1 MRGKGVSLLLHEN
14 RLELPRLGMVV
25 PKRMVGRA
33 VDRNRLK
40 RIFREW
46 FRHNQGRLAGK
57 DCVVRLS
64 VSKTGNS
71 PVADDRLLVV
81 ELERLIS
88 AKGL

>member
-1 MRGKGVSLLLHEN
+1 MLREN
-14 RLELPRLGMVV
+14 HLELPRLGMVV
-25 PKRMVGRA
+25 PKRIVGRA

-46 FRHNQGRLAGK
+46 FRHNRGRLAGK

-64 VSKTGNS
+64 VTKSDRS
-71 PVADDRLLVV
+71 PVAEDRLLVV
-81 ELERLIS
+81 ELERMIS